1 MSMMKAHLLKKV
13 AVMMVMAAVPLLIL
27 AAGIPGQSEYEKG
40 VCYFQG
46 YGIGQDFSKAVKMWK
61 KAAKKGHVKA
71 EFSLGYC
78 YANGVWVE
86 KDIAE
91 AMAWYHEAAEQ
102 GDVDALYNLG
112 LLYVT
117 EVDDMAKF
125 EIAAELFKKAA
136 EQGHVRAMNNLAFCL
151 CRFGPDRQD
160 GYPEVMMWLKRAADQ
175 GHWKAKEAFEEYAE
189 EREALERA
197 AQVRRWKRM
206 RFR

>member
-1 MSMMKAHLLKKV
+1 MMKAHLLKKV

-78 YANGVWVE
+78 YANGVGVE

-91 AMAWYHEAAEQ
+91 AMAWYQEAAEQ
-102 GDVDALYNLG
+102 GDADAQFNLG
-112 LLYVT
+112 LMYDEGRGV
-117 EVDDMAKF
+117 
-125 EIAAELFKKAA
+125 
-136 EQGHVRAMNNLAFCL
+136 
-151 CRFGPDRQD
+151 PQD
-160 GYPEVMMWLKRAADQ
+160 Y
-175 GHWKAKEAFEEYAE
+175 
-189 EREALERA
+189 REAVA
-197 AQVRRWKRM
+197 WYRRRNRVMPMPSTIWA
-206 RFR
+206 